1 MSLLSIL
8 IIYNL
13 LIVGGTQKL
22 QYFLVQLHVYAESE
36 NIGPY
41 GETHYFLFNMTRQKF
56 GFNKRV
62 GIIFKKS
69 SFGCVFVCV
78 FTRQLKFVEE
88 RQIGL
93 VSNTTQR

>member
-56 GFNKRV
+56 GSDKRV
-62 GIIFKKS
+62 GTIFKKLVLGVC
-69 SFGCVFVCV
+69 FLLFV
-78 FTRQLKFVEE
+78 LHD
-88 RQIGL
+88 
-93 VSNTTQR
+93 S